1 MRGVRGVRSLEKED
15 KMGALASW
23 GLLTMS
29 AVGLLSLAMARFENE
44 LLSVI
49 GYLVMIGLIAGGLW
63 YVTNS
68 ITITFF

>member
-1 MRGVRGVRSLEKED
+1 
-15 KMGALASW
+15 MGALASW

>member
-1 MRGVRGVRSLEKED
+1 
-15 KMGALASW
+15 MGALATW

-44 LLSVI
+44 LLSII
-49 GYLVMIGLIAGGLW
+49 GYLVMTGLIAGGLW